1 MADTPPTT
9 PATTP
14 TSTPFADL
22 GAFAALPR
30 LSGLALSADGTRL
43 VTTVATLTPDATRWR
58 GALWEVDPA
67 GQRPARRL
75 TRSAAA
81 ESSPVFAPD
90 GTLLFTS
97 ARPDPE
103 ARGDDDAPAALW
115 ALPPAGEARVVGTR
129 PGGVSEPL
137 VARTGGRVVVTSA
150 TLPGSDAAEEGPTS
164 DAARRAARKEKKV
177 SAVLH
182 ARVPVRYWDADLGP
196 DEPRFLAATLP
207 GAEPAAGERDLLTWT
222 DLTPAPGLRH
232 HEASS
237 ALTPDGAELVTTEVV
252 AQPRGDAYVRLVA
265 ISTADGSVRV
275 LADDPQREFGAV
287 AVSPD
292 GRSVAAL
299 AESRSTPV
307 QPPAVRLVLVALDG
321 SGVREVVPEREFW
334 HAQPQWGPGSDELFL
349 SADDRGGAPVF
360 RVDVAGGEVVR
371 LTGDRGAYSSLQVSP
386 DGAHVYAV
394 RSAVD
399 APPAVVRLDARAADQ
414 QPQPLPGPA
423 PAVPLPGTLTEV
435 SATAADGSD
444 LRAWLALPA
453 GASADAP
460 APLLLWVHGGPLGS
474 WNAWSWRWNPWLAV
488 ARGYAVLLPDPGL
501 STGYGAEFL
510 ARGWGAWGAEP
521 YTDLMTVT
529 DAALERED
537 LDAARTAAM
546 GGSFGGY
553 MANWIAGHTD
563 RFRAVVTHASLW
575 SLGHFGATT
584 DAPWYWARE
593 MTPQMVAANDPS
605 AHAASITSPVLV
617 IHGDKDYRVPIG
629 EGLALWWALNEHW
642 DGDPEEMPHRFLYY
656 PDENHWVLTP
666 QHSTLWYETV
676 FAFLA
681 THVHG
686 VEFQVPDLL
695 R

>member
-1 MADTPPTT
+1 MADTPP
-9 PATTP
+9 AEP
-14 TSTPFADL
+14 TATPFADL
-22 GAFAALPR
+22 DAFAALPR

-58 GALWEVDPA
+58 AALWEVDPA
-67 GQRPARRL
+67 GRRAARRL

-81 ESSPVFAPD
+81 DSSPVFAPD

-103 ARGDDDAPAALW
+103 APGEEDAPAALW
-115 ALPPAGEARVVGTR
+115 ALPAAGEARVVGTR
-129 PGGVSEPL
+129 PGGFSAPL

-150 TLPGSDAAEEGPTS
+150 TLPGADAAEDGPTS
-164 DAARRAARKEKKV
+164 DAARRAARRERKV
-177 SAVLH
+177 TAVLH
-182 ARVPVRYWDADLGP
+182 ARVPVRYWDHDLGP
-196 DEPRFLAATLP
+196 DEPRFLAADLP
-207 GAEPAAGERDLLTWT
+207 GDEPAAGARDLLTWT

-232 HEASS
+232 LEASA
-237 ALTPDGAELVTTEVV
+237 ALTPDGSELVATEVV
-252 AQPRGDAYVRLVA
+252 AHPRGDQHVRLVA
-265 ISTADGSVRV
+265 ISTADGSRRV
-275 LADDPQREFGAV
+275 LADDPEREFGAV

-292 GRSVAAL
+292 GRHAAAI
-299 AESRSTPV
+299 AESRSTPRR
-307 QPPAVRLVLVALDG
+307 PPTVRLVLVALDG
-321 SGVREVVPEREFW
+321 SGVREVVPGREFW
-334 HAQPQWGPGSDELFL
+334 HAAPQWGPGSDELFL
-349 SADDRGGAPVF
+349 AADEHGAAPVF
-360 RVDVAGGEVVR
+360 RVDVATGQVVR

-386 DGAHVYAV
+386 DGAYVYAV

-399 APPAVVRLDARAADQ
+399 APPAVVRLDARTADGL
-414 QPQPLPGPA
+414 PHPLPGPA
-423 PAVPLPGTLTEV
+423 PAPALPGTLTEV
-435 SATAADGSD
+435 TTTAADGSA

-453 GASADAP
+453 AASAADP

-501 STGYGAEFL
+501 STGYGAQFL

-521 YTDLMTVT
+521 YTDLMAVT

-537 LDAARTAAM
+537 LDATRTAAM

-553 MANWIAGHTD
+553 VANWIAGHTD
-563 RFRAVVTHASLW
+563 RFRAIVTHASLW
-575 SLGHFGATT
+575 SLSGFGATT
-584 DAPWYWARE
+584 DAPWYWSRE
-593 MTPQMVAANDPS
+593 VTPAMVAANDPS
-605 AHAASITSPVLV
+605 AHAASITTPVLV
-617 IHGDKDYRVPIG
+617 IHGDRDFRVPIG

-642 DGDPEEMPHRFLYY
+642 DGDPEELPHRFLYL

-666 QHSTLWYETV
+666 QHAILWYETV

-681 THVHG
+681 AHVHG
-686 VEFQVPDLL
+686 AGFHVPDLL